1 LDRVL
6 GHAEEKYGQEAIE
19 ESKSQSFSWMLG
31 VGEEGQPLVTMLLRF
46 RKNLWSIKKKFRE

>member
-1 LDRVL
+1 L

-19 ESKSQSFSWMLG
+19 EPKSQSFSWMLG